1 MSSPNSPSPVKL
13 VRKGKSLTIELKKE
27 EEKFRKNKYSDV
39 TKVLK
44 EEIVCSTCGNDL
56 KQHVREGNDLCYHPH
71 LKVLMCEKC
80 IRVYRDSDF
89 PVDEDGDN
97 KCCSWCG
104 KEGTL
109 FYCSNCSCAFC
120 KKCIKANFGKEILR
134 DLQDKDKD
142 FNCYICD
149 PKQLYECRA
158 LCYAAIECARNKKR
172 KKTTLQKQKVLE
184 MAEKKRLG
192 VKPKR
197 SERRR
202 AVDTDTL
209 DSDIEVIMSSDEET
223 NKCET
228 PLNVQRPTSTQK
240 SVVKVDKLK
249 KTHPL
254 KQLAKSVVRES
265 SGDLT
270 DSDFEP
276 KNSQRLKPCVL
287 TKGRKSKDSGS
298 DSSRKKK
305 EKDEASSSKDPVTS
319 SSSSSKN
326 PEWMI
331 LDSHAEDIACAS
343 ASLNERIASFRAKF
357 VEQSWEPS
365 LLPVA
370 IDKLKFYIKRTV
382 QSLLDVQD
390 SFESLNSA
398 TFNGSSSTN
407 HREHVKKEYDIT
419 HNPNDPE
426 LQSVCDRKSKG
437 TESESGETD
446 EFQESNR
453 PQRCGSTD
461 SEGEG
466 SKGIGDS
473 TENGVASESGDDPV
487 LEKETADE
495 TNDNAGTFVSNG
507 NTSCDLFEDEDFGRD
522 QIPNHRDSEVCA
534 SEKQCQKDGLPE
546 VDPHQSTKSL
556 ACKASLMADS
566 STDSDSSSIKPN
578 FAKSKPT
585 EDDDNSDVGDL
596 NLSRLSRPRK
606 RKFDIKSLDV
616 YKTDVKLQGKWT
628 VNIEKLPSQQV
639 SRLLEKVGSYY
650 DADTESGTHSDDSID
665 NLTNLNNLKWKHK
678 GSDEDSNKI
687 LKPEAATKKIK
698 EKKQT
703 KEEKLADYLNR
714 SSGPSDCEMSFE
726 NQPLSSFL
734 DKEKDTNSLN
744 DAKKKLLLQS
754 SDSEAE
760 QSEVLKKVNDE
771 TKKDTDLQKKKESK
785 KEPDST
791 ITGEEEINTI
801 SDSENDSD
809 KKKSAWR
816 KDKLLT
822 GKLSDTDTSDEERRW
837 EKKKAQ
843 AKDESSSRRKESP
856 KKTDSKIIEIES
868 DGDTSDDFV
877 KKKRKVLRKKSSSS
891 SSSESEKAKPKKKRR
906 RIKVAD
912 SSTDSDEDDKKKTAD
927 SESPTKGRKKIRHM
941 MKEDELE
948 EGTKEAAKEEE
959 ERLKRIAARQKMYEE
974 LYDNIQK
981 EFHVLDQL
989 ILDFDEETKEPLV
1002 EVDKSLV
1009 KKLKPH
1015 QAKGVKFMWDACFE
1029 SLKRLERKKGSGCI
1043 LAHCMG
1049 LGKTFQVVTLVHTLF
1064 KHPET
1069 LVNTVLVVCPVST
1082 VLNWVNEFDKWLS
1095 GVEEGPSIGV
1105 HELTRCKQNMDRS
1118 YRLREWREEG
1128 GVMVIGYDMY
1138 RNLTNPD
1145 SKRFRPSIM
1154 KTFQESLVDPGPDLV
1169 ICDEGHLLKNEDTGI
1184 SKAMTRV
1191 KTLRRVILT
1200 GTPLQNNL
1208 KEYHCMVQFVKP
1220 NLLGNR
1226 KEFLNRFVNPITN
1239 GQFEDSTAHDVRRMK
1254 RRAHVLHKTLEGSV
1268 QRFDYSVLTPFL
1280 PSKEEYVISI
1290 RVTDLQEKLYRHYL
1304 EHYSSRGYQGKGAQL
1319 FADFQS
1325 LQKIW
1330 THPRVLK
1337 MAAEKNE
1344 RKEAEKETDEDS
1356 EGSLRD
1362 FIDDNDSNTTE
1373 SSSSSSKTSD
1383 DDDIV
1388 CLSDGSNKVK
1398 KKSKD
1403 LKNTGRRTRSNKTEE
1418 IEDAEPPAPTKQ
1430 AEWWETYIQENDF
1443 EDLRASPKIQML
1455 FSILKDCEENGEKL
1469 LVFSQSLFSLD
1480 VIEYFLAKVDEATQ
1494 NDTVNELV
1502 DGHRGSWSPGIDY
1515 FRLDGSTPTEQ
1526 RSHSCNIFNKTTNVR
1541 ARLFLI
1547 STRAGGLGINLVA
1560 ANRVIIFD
1568 ASWNPSHDVQSIFRV
1583 YRFGQKKPCFIY
1595 RFLAQGTMEEKIYER
1610 QVTKLSLAGR
1620 VVDEH
1625 QIERYYKMADLQ
1637 ELYQFTPADR
1647 TSYESPKLPKD
1658 RLFAE
1663 ILKKHAELIVKYHE
1677 HDSLLENKEEEE
1689 LNEEERKE
1697 AWEDYENE
1705 KKGPI
1710 SQVQATP
1717 GLEPLPSIE
1726 QFELSIRARH
1736 PEKSDE
1742 DVKKDAAAALRQAA
1756 LQQQRIRQEHY
1767 MRIQAMQQLQYQQYQ
1782 QQQEAIQKSQAVAA
1796 YAQQVQA
1803 AFAAQQQPYLF
1814 NNYNQAQGYLQPQY
1828 PVNQGFV
1835 NILNMAS
1842 HSRQGPVQSRP
1853 PGQPSTRKP

>member
-1 MSSPNSPSPVKL
+1 MPLGSDMSSPNSPSPVKL

-687 LKPEAATKKIK
+687 LKPEGATKKIK

-843 AKDESSSRRKESP
+843 AKDESSSSDDEIITPKNRRKESP

-1029 SLKRLERKKGSGCI
+1029 SLKRTKEQSNKGSGCI

-1069 LVNTVLVVCPVST
+1069 NVNTVLVVCPVST

-1208 KEYHCMVQFVKP
+1208 KEYHCMVQLVKP

-1239 GQFEDSTAHDVRRMK
+1239 GQFEDSTAHDVRCMK

-1280 PSKEEYVISI
+1280 PPKEEYVISI
-1290 RVTDLQEKLYRHYL
+1290 RISDLQEKLYKHYL
-1304 EHYSSRGYQGKGAQL
+1304 EHFSSRGYQ
-1319 FADFQS
+1319 
-1325 LQKIW
+1325 
-1330 THPRVLK
+1330 
-1337 MAAEKNE
+1337 
-1344 RKEAEKETDEDS
+1344 
-1356 EGSLRD
+1356 
-1362 FIDDNDSNTTE
+1362 
-1373 SSSSSSKTSD
+1373 
-1383 DDDIV
+1383 
-1388 CLSDGSNKVK
+1388 
-1398 KKSKD
+1398 
-1403 LKNTGRRTRSNKTEE
+1403 
-1418 IEDAEPPAPTKQ
+1418 DAEPPAPTKQ

-1717 GLEPLPSIE
+1717 GL
-1726 QFELSIRARH
+1726 
-1736 PEKSDE
+1736 
-1742 DVKKDAAAALRQAA
+1742 DAAAALRQAA

-1842 HSRQGPVQSRP
+1842 HSRQGNLTEPQCLDY
-1853 PGQPSTRKP
+1853 